1 MAGVPMV
8 QPTPFPS
15 GKPRAHHHL
24 YHCQYCKELYLAK
37 TIQPPSQHKEII
49 LMTVTLLSLGP
60 LAYYIWSGSEA
71 AFAAW
76 ILSVALLA
84 VL

>member
-15 GKPRAHHHL
+15 GKLRAHRHL
-24 YHCQYCKELYLAK
+24 HCCKYCKELPLAQ
-37 TIQPPSQHKEII
+37 TIQPTPQHKEIVV
-49 LMTVTLLSLGP
+49 MTFALLSLGP
-60 LAYYIWSGSEA
+60 LAYYIWTGSEA

-76 ILSVALLA
+76 ILSV
-84 VL
+84 VLVWVL

>member
-1 MAGVPMV
+1 M
-8 QPTPFPS
+8 
-15 GKPRAHHHL
+15 L
-24 YHCQYCKELYLAK
+24 I
-37 TIQPPSQHKEII
+37 TI
-49 LMTVTLLSLGP
+49 LWLGP

>member
-1 MAGVPMV
+1 M
-8 QPTPFPS
+8 T
-15 GKPRAHHHL
+15 L
-24 YHCQYCKELYLAK
+24 
-37 TIQPPSQHKEII
+37 TI
-49 LMTVTLLSLGP
+49 LSLGP

-76 ILSVALLA
+76 ILSVVLLV

>member
-1 MAGVPMV
+1 MDGVPMV

-15 GKPRAHHHL
+15 GQLRAHRHL
-24 YHCQYCKELYLAK
+24 HCCKYCKELSLAK
-37 TIQPPSQHKEII
+37 TIQPTAKHKEII
-49 LMTVTLLSLGP
+49 VMTLALLSLGP

-76 ILSVALLA
+76 ILSV
-84 VL
+84 VLVWVL

>member
-1 MAGVPMV
+1 MAGLPMV
-8 QPTPFPS
+8 QLLSFPS
-15 GKPRAHHHL
+15 RKPVDHRHL
-24 YHCQYCKELYLAK
+24 HHCQYCKELRLAQNF
-37 TIQPPSQHKEII
+37 QPPSIYKEIV
-49 LMTVTLLSLGP
+49 LMTITLLSLGP

>member
-15 GKPRAHHHL
+15 GQLRAHRHL
-24 YHCQYCKELYLAK
+24 HCCKYCKELSLAQ
-37 TIQPPSQHKEII
+37 TIQPTAKHKEIV
-49 LMTVTLLSLGP
+49 LMTLALLSLGP
-60 LAYYIWSGSEA
+60 LAYYILSGSEA
-71 AFAAW
+71 ALVAW
-76 ILSVALLA
+76 ILSVVLMA